1 VIDRRLDFYIQE
13 LYELVKIL
21 SLDQF
26 VELYNRTFL
35 EERPL
40 TIKDFSG
47 NLNEQQEK
55 LEFINMISS
64 LEKEEIKRAYNLANQ
79 ILTRRT

>member
-26 VELYNRTFL
+26 VELHNRTFH
-35 EERPL
+35 EEQPL
-40 TIKDFSG
+40 TIKDFSL
-47 NLNEQQEK
+47 NLKEQEEK
-55 LEFINMISS
+55 LEFISQISS
-64 LEKEEIKRAYNLANQ
+64 FEREELKRIYNLANQ